1 MKKSILFIFLSVLS
15 FSPFAQDA
23 KPVESSKEKI
33 TLESKK
39 CNIVKKSN
47 KSGPESMNSSN
58 YCCELCCNPACTG
71 CY

>member
-39 CNIVKKSN
+39 CNIAKSN
-47 KSGPESMNSSN
+47 KSDPESMNSSN

>member
-23 KPVESSKEKI
+23 KPAGSSKEKI

-39 CNIVKKSN
+39 CNIVKKNNES
-47 KSGPESMNSSN
+47 SPESMNSSN

>member
-23 KPVESSKEKI
+23 KPAGSSKEKI

-39 CNIVKKSN
+39 CNIVKKIM
-47 KSGPESMNSSN
+47 KVV
-58 YCCELCCNPACTG
+58 LKA
-71 CY
+71 